1 MHRQKI
7 IFRILILVAIFIISI
22 IYYSYNCI
30 ILKFTSVP
38 NSILDNIKD
47 NEFSLFLVRK
57 NICPP
62 CPIGEYLLDY
72 ANKSIIIVP
81 DDFSDIDIDNLRY
94 AFNIKA
100 VIIREDFKTKRYFE
114 KIASCIKKSSGK
126 NWYIEIIK
134 KKKIKTI
141 KNF

>member
-1 MHRQKI
+1 MNKI
-7 IFRILILVAIFIISI
+7 IFRILILVAILIVFIIFH
-22 IYYSYNCI
+22 SYNCI
-30 ILKFTSVP
+30 ILKFTSIP
-38 NSILDNIKD
+38 SSISDNIKET
-47 NEFSLFLVRK
+47 EFSLFLVRK

-72 ANKSIIIVP
+72 ADKSILIVP
-81 DDFSDIDIDNLRY
+81 DDFSEIDIDNLRY
-94 AFNIKA
+94 AFNIKG
-100 VIIREDFKTKRYFE
+100 VIIREDFKTKRYFK
-114 KIASCIKKSSGK
+114 KIASCVKKSSGE